1 MDIIAEYRRLTKELA
16 AVGSMI
22 KSKERELNKI
32 VDAYA
37 PADCKGLDYSKPQV
51 QSSRVVPDIED
62 IALKIY
68 EVNKVLTSLRDERDE
83 IKSQR
88 DELDKCI
95 DSLGDLPAK
104 AMMLRIKGLTNRQI
118 AYEIGYTRR
127 HVERLISEA
136 RSNLVNF

>member
-1 MDIIAEYRRLTKELA
+1 MEIIAEYRRLTRELA
-16 AVGSMI
+16 VVNSKI

-37 PADCKGLDYSKPQV
+37 PAGCKALDYSKPQV
-51 QSSRVVPDIED
+51 QSNRHVPDIVD
-62 IALKIY
+62 LAGKIY
-68 EVNKVLTSLRDERDE
+68 DINGELVALRKERDE
-83 IKSQR
+83 IMAQR

-95 DSLGDLPAK
+95 DSLGDMPAK
-104 AMMLRIKGLTNRQI
+104 AMMLRIKGYNNRQI

-136 RSNLVNF
+136 RTNLANL